1 MRKVVLLLSKAEL
14 SSGSIRPQP
23 PEGEGSLMHI
33 SSMTALT
40 YGVAVDVFWAWAWLP
55 AMVLNT
61 KVQGVNVML
70 VGAISS

>member
-1 MRKVVLLLSKAEL
+1 
-14 SSGSIRPQP
+14 
-23 PEGEGSLMHI
+23 MHI